1 MASIASEGT
10 GTATSS
16 QVEYSIPDQVARFAN
31 ANAKSDTRY
40 LDIDSI
46 YDGAA
51 LNGKRVLVTG
61 AEMGLGLETIKALVA
76 AGATGISAG
85 RTSSADLDAVK
96 EATPEQVQI
105 ITGVDVTKPEGMAKM
120 VGEITEPIDMVIN
133 NAGYFYGPEETVG
146 VGGEEGHLNFPHQ
159 LLQIDVCAVG
169 PLRISSA
176 LYKAGLLVRDG
187 QPGKIIIITSQAGS
201 CEWRLTQNPPG
212 GAMNY
217 GHHMSR
223 AACNMM
229 GVLLAQEM
237 KPEGIPVQLLHP
249 GFNRT
254 TMTQKYAHI
263 WDIEGAVEASQ
274 GAKRVLYEAMRAS
287 METTGTVINCEDGLR
302 IPW

>member
-10 GTATSS
+10 GAATSS

-40 LDIDSI
+40 LDIDSV

-51 LNGKRVLVTG
+51 LSGKRVLVTG